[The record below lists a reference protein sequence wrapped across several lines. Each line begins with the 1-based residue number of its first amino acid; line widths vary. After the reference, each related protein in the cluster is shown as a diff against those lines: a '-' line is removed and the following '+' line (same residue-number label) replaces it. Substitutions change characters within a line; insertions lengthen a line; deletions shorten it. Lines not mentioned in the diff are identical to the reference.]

1 MKKRIKN
8 SANSFLVIFIY
19 LFRMFYSYKTYLSLR
34 KYINKIYSIWI
45 QRELKSA
52 PSFYTSKPLYLLGG
66 EYITIGKNSSMG
78 KFGVL
83 TAWKT
88 PTQVPSLTIG
98 DNCCF
103 GEFNHITCANKIIIG
118 NNLLTGRWV
127 TITDNSHGLTDWENL
142 QLPPT
147 KRPITSKGTV
157 VIGDNVW
164 IGDKATILPNVTIGD
179 GAVIA
184 ANSVVTKDV
193 LPYSVVGGNPA
204 KVLK

>member
-1 MKKRIKN
+1 MKTLCLSIIKFI
-8 SANSFLVIFIY
+8 ANVIYIVYDALNIKY
-19 LFRMFYSYKTYLSLR
+19 LGHIMDKLYTLGISSK
-34 KYINKIYSIWI
+34 
-45 QRELKSA
+45 LKSA
-52 PSFYTSKPLYLLGG
+52 PNNILFKRPITLKGG
-66 EYITIGKNSSMG
+66 EYITIGKNSTMG

-88 PTQVPSLTIG
+88 PTQVPLLTIG

-127 TITDNSHGLTDWENL
+127 TITDNSHGLTDWKNL

-147 KRPITSKGTV
+147 KRPITSKGAV

-184 ANSVVTKDV
+184 ANSVVTKEV
-193 LPYSVVGGNPA
+193 PPYSVVGGNPA
-204 KVLK
+204 RVLKTI